1 MSVTANSLSASSDL
15 EALRRQLRTYEQ
27 ALGRSKRK
35 RLGQFFS
42 GTRASSLLAALSIR
56 GQVRTIV
63 DPMAGHGDL
72 LDAAALRCSSVGLS
86 VQLTAVE
93 IDPPTAELAG
103 RRLGLCAE
111 VGGHAAETIETNAF
125 KPGLWTGD
133 RSPGSFDLV
142 ITNPP
147 YVRYQ
152 EHSST
157 RVAPGDRFDAGDVRA
172 ALRELVRMLPD
183 RTEAKA
189 WSALI
194 EGYSGLADLSVPC
207 WMLCSLLVK
216 PGGTLALVV
225 PQTWMNRDY
234 AKIIQ
239 YVQLRFFEPL
249 VVVEEHGVGWFEDA
263 LVPTTLVVSRRLPA
277 HESLVPLSLRPET
290 ACTTTIAA
298 IRPAAADSRS
308 LVGRVFTGPD
318 PDAAF
323 AQWLLAPSPESAD
336 QIAVRRVPW
345 AEQWRTVSAH
355 CCHEHWFRAAGEY
368 AALQPGVAN
377 TSRAPL
383 PAPLQ
388 TALGQGTAPAL
399 TTFEALGFQIGQ
411 GLRTG
416 CNQFFYVEAAGS
428 DSDGGQRVRASDT
441 LGGRTLCVPD
451 EILKAVVRRQSD
463 VPGFAVQAE
472 AVLGRVL
479 DLRGWCLPEHLGAA
493 ATLRPM
499 PAALADLVR
508 RASQTTIGPPER
520 RVLIPELSA
529 VRTNSRAGSGN
540 ERLFPGVGAPRHWY
554 TLPDFA
560 PRHHPSLFVA
570 RVNSGTPW
578 FILNAPPPML
588 IDANFSTIYGSPR
601 AMSPIVLLALLNST
615 WCRACTE
622 FIGTPMGG
630 GALKLEAT
638 QLRHLPLPV
647 LSPEA
652 MSPLQ
657 MLGEQLATSTT
668 SRSEELTLAIDRI
681 VLSALIPA
689 SETVE
694 ASLSRLRLIIA
705 DRRAQRSRA
714 PREAVLFDHAD

>member
-1 MSVTANSLSASSDL
+1 
-15 EALRRQLRTYEQ
+15 LRRQLRAYEQ
-27 ALGRSKRK
+27 TLDRSKRK

-42 GTRASSLLAALSIR
+42 GARASSLLAAVSIR
-56 GQVRTIV
+56 GQERTIV

-72 LDAAALRCSSVGLS
+72 LDAAAMRCGSMGLS

-103 RRLGLCAE
+103 RRLRLCSE
-111 VGGHAAETIETNAF
+111 VRGHSAETIETNAF
-125 KPGLWTGD
+125 KPSLWTGE

-152 EHSST
+152 EHSSA
-157 RVAPGDRFDAGDVRA
+157 RGAPGGRFDAGDVRA
-172 ALRELVRMLPD
+172 ALRELVLMMPD
-183 RTEAKA
+183 RAESQA

-239 YVQLRFFEPL
+239 YIQLRFFEPL
-249 VVVEEHGVGWFEDA
+249 IVVEEHGVGWFEDA
-263 LVPTTLVVSRRLPA
+263 LVPTTLVISRRLLT
-277 HESLVPLSLRPET
+277 HEAIVPVSSRPET
-290 ACTTTIAA
+290 ARTTAIAA

-308 LVGRVFTGPD
+308 LVGRVFAGPD
-318 PDAAF
+318 PDAGF
-323 AQWLLAPSPESAD
+323 AQWLLAPSPESVD
-336 QIAVRRVPW
+336 QITVRRVPW
-345 AEQWRTVSAH
+345 AEQWQTVSAR
-355 CCHEHWFRAAGEY
+355 CRHEHWFRDAGEY

-377 TSRAPL
+377 NSRAPL

-388 TALGQGTAPAL
+388 TALGREAAPAL

-416 CNQFFYVEAAGS
+416 CNQFFYMEAAGQ

-441 LGGRTLCVPD
+441 LGGQTLCVPD

-463 VPGFAVQAE
+463 VPGFAVQTE

-493 ATLRPM
+493 AALRPM

-529 VRTNSRAGSGN
+529 VKTNSRAGSGN
-540 ERLFPGVGAPRHWY
+540 ERLFAGVGAPRHWY

-560 PRHHPSLFVA
+560 PRHHPSIFVA

-578 FILNAPPPML
+578 FILNVQPPIL
-588 IDANFSTIYGSPR
+588 IDANFSTIYGNSK
-601 AMSPIVLLALLNST
+601 AMSPIALLALLNST

-647 LSPEA
+647 LPPEA

-657 MLGEQLATSTT
+657 MLGEQLATSTN

-681 VLSALIPA
+681 VLGALIPS

-694 ASLSRLRLIIA
+694 ASLSRLRSLIA
-705 DRRAQRSRA
+705 DRCAQRSRA